1 MITFLEGK
9 IESREATRVVL
20 NVGGVGYELFVPL
33 STSDKLPE
41 PGEVC
46 RLLTFDYP
54 REDQHLLYGFA
65 EKREREA
72 FKMLIAVNGVGPKL
86 ALAALSRINVR
97 DLCNAIAEGDTRRL
111 ASISGIG
118 KRLAERMVVEL
129 KERAA
134 TIGGERSAT
143 ARDGRIAGPGTDPRA
158 ADAVAALVALG
169 YRIPEA
175 ERSVKAAMAAV
186 DGSATVEQIIRK
198 ALSG

>member
-9 IESREATRVVL
+9 IEAKEPTRVVL

-33 STSDKLPE
+33 STSDKMPAA
-41 PGEVC
+41 GETC

-65 EKREREA
+65 EERERDA
-72 FKMLIAVNGVGPKL
+72 FLMLLAVNGIGAKL
-86 ALAALSRINVR
+86 ALAALSRINVA
-97 DLCNAIAEGDTRRL
+97 DLCHAIAQGDTRRL

-129 KERAA
+129 KDRAVMV
-134 TIGGERSAT
+134 GGERTSAS
-143 ARDGRIAGPGTDPRA
+143 REGHPAGVGADSRA

-175 ERSVKAAMAAV
+175 ERSVAAV
-186 DGSATVEQIIRK
+186 MGTVDGNANVEEIIRK
-198 ALSG
+198 ALTG